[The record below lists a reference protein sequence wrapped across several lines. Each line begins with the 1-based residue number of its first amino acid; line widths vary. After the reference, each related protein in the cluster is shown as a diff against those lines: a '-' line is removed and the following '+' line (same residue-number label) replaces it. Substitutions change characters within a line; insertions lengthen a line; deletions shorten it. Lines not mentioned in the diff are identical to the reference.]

1 MNKHI
6 NTGLRVLNQLIAAI
20 PQTTGI
26 IAGGAVRDSIL
37 KRDIK
42 DVDIFL
48 SSFQYS
54 AEDLGQLV
62 HDQLIKL
69 DYAVERFDQRAE
81 TQDRY
86 DDGANY
92 TLRFELDGI
101 QIEVVP
107 VEDIQDKFN
116 GFPDSISRAYVNPTG
131 TVVTSKE
138 FNESV
143 IHSYVLF
150 RENLAEARV
159 QRLEKKFPEF
169 RFYPSDGFPP
179 PADELEDLLLD

>member
-6 NTGLRVLNQLIAAI
+6 NTGLEVLNLLISVI
-20 PQTTGI
+20 PQTVGI

-54 AEDLGQLV
+54 SEDLGQLV
-62 HDQLIKL
+62 HDQLVKL
-69 DYAVERFDQRAE
+69 DYAVRRVDHEGNLA
-81 TQDRY
+81 Y
-86 DDGANY
+86 DGDANY
-92 TLRFELDGI
+92 TLQFEVDGV

-107 VEDIQDKFN
+107 VEDIQESFN
-116 GFPDSISRAYVNPTG
+116 GFPDSISRAYVNPAG

-179 PADELEDLLLD
+179 PAEELEDLLLD